1 VPNAA
6 PEPLIGRF
14 RDDLD
19 TLTEGQAGKGAA
31 LAVAVSGGPDSMALL
46 WLAARAFPGQVRA
59 ATVDH
64 GLRPEAR
71 AEAEMVAAWCCEQRI
86 PHAILTPDRPI
97 GGSVQAAARAARY
110 ALLHGWREREG
121 LAWLLTA
128 HHADDQR
135 ETVLMRLNRSSG
147 VGGLAAI
154 RARNGAVVRPLLGW
168 RRAELAAI
176 VEAQALPHVQDPS
189 NSDERFDR
197 VALRKRLEAVDWL
210 DPLAVSRSA
219 AACADADAALE
230 WITAGLAQ
238 AHVHPDG
245 QGGFTLDRWDFPV
258 ELQRRLVAR
267 MLAMADLGEP
277 APRGE
282 TLDRALMLVRAGRKA
297 SIGNWLLSGG
307 ALWSLRRAPPRRGP
321 RGSGKA

>member
-1 VPNAA
+1 MPNAR
-6 PEPLIGRF
+6 PEPQLERF

-19 TLTEGQAGKGAA
+19 ALTEGRATKGAG

-46 WLAARAFPGQVRA
+46 WLAARAFPGQVQV

-64 GLRPEAR
+64 GLRPDAR
-71 AEAEMVAAWCCEQRI
+71 AEAEMVAAWCRGQGI
-86 PHAILTPDRPI
+86 AHAILTPGRPI

-110 ALLHGWREREG
+110 ALLHSWRESEG

-154 RARNGAVVRPLLGW
+154 RARNGVVVRPLLGW

-176 VEAQALPHVQDPS
+176 VEAQRLPHAQDPS

-197 VALRKRLEAVDWL
+197 AALRKRLEAVDWI
-210 DPLAVSRSA
+210 DPVAVSRSA
-219 AACADADAALE
+219 AACADADEALE
-230 WITAGLAQ
+230 WMADQLAD
-238 AHVHPDG
+238 AHIRADG
-245 QGGFTLDRWDFPV
+245 KGGFTLDRWDFPT
-258 ELQRRLVAR
+258 EMQRRLVAR
-267 MLAMADLGEP
+267 MLAMAEADGA

-282 TLDRALMLVRAGRKA
+282 TLDRALVRLRAGEKA

-307 ALWSLRRAPPRRGP
+307 ALWSLRPAPPRRM
-321 RGSGKA
+321 RQASGKA